1 MKKIYTKAV
10 ILFLLAF
17 SINVSAQCSGCTI
30 SVTGLDTSPH
40 IVSSGQVFC
49 IAPTGTVTGD
59 ITVMAGGTLCNQG
72 TMNSFNLWISGGT
85 LKNYGMLNTNNVLV
99 ESAGTYT
106 NNGTSIIDSLFIRYA
121 SSSYINNGTQTS
133 DAFAIAEYATVVN
146 TGTINALLV
155 ADSLA
160 TITNN
165 GSISITGDGFSNAYS
180 STFVNNGNLTI
191 NNDFAN
197 STSSN
202 FTNNNYMNVMRDFY
216 NATNA
221 NFTTK
226 CMVSVGRDWY
236 NSSNVYGPTTGCG
249 GFNITGISFS
259 SGVIGSLST
268 HIDICDA
275 GNPFSGIDGNSG
287 SIANTTTYCSCVNS
301 CVVIT
306 GIKELVKETS
316 VIINSIFPNPS
327 SSNITVKLNHTQTE
341 SLLIEVR
348 DMMGKTQIS
357 KNYSAVIGENNTDIN
372 VSLLAQGTYILT
384 ITDSK
389 QLQTKRLFTVV
400 K

>member
-1 MKKIYTKAV
+1 MKKIYTNAV

-17 SINVSAQCSGCTI
+17 SYNASAQCSGCTI

-40 IVSSGQVFC
+40 IVASGQVFC

-59 ITVMAGGTLCNQG
+59 ITVMSGGTLCNQG
-72 TMNSFNLWISGGT
+72 TMNSFNLWIAGGT

-133 DAFAIAEYATVVN
+133 DAFAIAEYATVIN
-146 TGTINALLV
+146 TGTINAILV

-165 GSISITGDGFSNAYS
+165 GNISITGDGFSNAYS
-180 STFVNNGNLTI
+180 STFINNGNLTI

-216 NATNA
+216 NATSA

-226 CMVSVGRDWY
+226 CMVSVGRDWF
-236 NSSNVYGPTTGCG
+236 NSSNVYGPTIGCG
-249 GFNITGISFS
+249 GFNITGSS
-259 SGVIGSLST
+259 LNSGVIGSLST

-275 GNPFSGIDGNSG
+275 GQPFSGIDWNSG
-287 SIANTTTYCSCVNS
+287 TIANTTSYCTCVNS
-301 CVVIT
+301 CAVVT
-306 GIKELVKETS
+306 SIKESVYETS

-327 SSNITVKLNHTQTE
+327 SSNITVKLNHTKTE
-341 SLLIEVR
+341 ALLIEVR
-348 DMMGKTQIS
+348 DMMGKTQFT
-357 KNYSAVIGENNTDIN
+357 KNYNASIGENNTDIN
-372 VSLLAQGTYILT
+372 VSQLAQGTYILT
-384 ITDSK
+384 ITDSNE
-389 QLQTKRLFTVV
+389 LQTKRLFTVV

>member
-1 MKKIYTKAV
+1 MKKIYTNAV

-17 SINVSAQCSGCTI
+17 SINASAQCSGCTI

-40 IVSSGQVFC
+40 IVASGQVFC

-59 ITVMAGGTLCNQG
+59 ITVLAGGTLCNQG
-72 TMNSFNLWISGGT
+72 TMNSFNLWIAGGT

-133 DAFAIAEYATVVN
+133 DAFAIAEYATVIN
-146 TGTINALLV
+146 TGTINAVLV

-165 GSISITGDGFSNAYS
+165 GNISITGDGFSNAHS
-180 STFVNNGNLTI
+180 STFINNGNLTI

-197 STSSN
+197 SYSSN
-202 FTNNNYMNVMRDFY
+202 FTNNNYMSVGRDWY
-216 NATNA
+216 NSTSA

-226 CMVSVGRDWY
+226 CMVNVGRDWY

-249 GFNITGISFS
+249 GFNITGISLS
-259 SGVIGSLST
+259 SGVIGSTSS

-275 GNPFSGIDGNSG
+275 GHPFSGIDGNSG
-287 SIANTTTYCSCVNS
+287 SIANTTSYCNCSNNCA
-301 CVVIT
+301 VVT
-306 GIKELVKETS
+306 GIKETEKEAS

-327 SSNITVKLNHTQTE
+327 SSNITIKLNHTQTE
-341 SLLIEVR
+341 TLLIEVR
-348 DMMGKTQIS
+348 DMMGKTQFT
-357 KNYSAVIGENNTDIN
+357 KNYDASVGENSTDIN
-372 VSLLAQGTYILT
+372 VSQLAQGTYILT

-389 QLQTKRLFTVV
+389 QLQAKRLFTVA